1 MNLWI
6 LKQLLTFNICY
17 YFLMQRCFFFCLK
30 IRILQC
36 TKSCVNKVCSY
47 QSNKWMS
54 NKSLIYG
61 MDFKLL
67 LNYGLMFIC
76 HENIQSSN
84 FSILKSKSHLWCQDL
99 SRKSEG
105 KHSRLIIPFDKW
117 YVVKVRSLCS
127 YSRWAATFIKY
138 LFQKMYRILSICQK
152 IMRQWHTQN
161 SDKKR

>member
-1 MNLWI
+1 M
-6 LKQLLTFNICY
+6 LLLCDAT
-17 YFLMQRCFFFCLK
+17 LFFYFCLK
-30 IRILQC
+30 IRMLQC
-36 TKSCVNKVCSY
+36 TKSCVNKVWSY

-54 NKSLIYG
+54 NKSLIYC

-67 LNYGLMFIC
+67 LNYGLMFIY
-76 HENIQSSN
+76 HENIQTSN
-84 FSILKSKSHLWCQDL
+84 FSISKI
-99 SRKSEG
+99 
-105 KHSRLIIPFDKW
+105 IIPFNKW

-127 YSRWAATFIKY
+127 YSRWATTFIKY